1 MGKNVSPPGQLDIRK
16 SVVGLTI
23 GAGAVYLLY
32 KAIRAGMKCQ
42 PPLSTSSP
50 TCIARECLGPGG
62 RTRLQEDLLPE
73 AANVGGTKGDSKFL
87 LSLFLLHL
95 P

>member
-1 MGKNVSPPGQLDIRK
+1 MGKNVSPLGQLDVRK

-62 RTRLQEDLLPE
+62 RTRPQEDLLPK
-73 AANVGGTKGDSKFL
+73 ASSVGGPKGDSKFL
-87 LSLFLLHL
+87 LSLSLLHL